1 MKTLAKTLFAS
12 ALTAVLFTSS
22 AMAGQ
27 TSEVKKE
34 TVKAIAPVTFNKILI
49 TGNVKLIVV
58 QGARESI
65 SVDGDYNQST
75 TSIKKRGYILI
86 INSLEST
93 PVTIRVSVKDLQRID
108 ASNTVRVVTSG
119 KIDVKYL
126 QVFLKDDAKADVKAN
141 TESLYTYITGN
152 ADLKLSGATQ
162 DYTSLKDKLS
172 KLNLENLSALK
183 STTDSVKSPVMVA
196 RAK

>member
-12 ALTAVLFTSS
+12 ALTAVLLSS
-22 AMAGQ
+22 AAMAGQ
-27 TSEVKKE
+27 TPENKTATFKTIS
-34 TVKAIAPVTFNKILI
+34 PVTFNKILI
-49 TGNVKLIVV
+49 TGNVKLIVA
-58 QGARESI
+58 QGAKESV
-65 SVDGDYNQST
+65 SVDGDYDQSK
-75 TSIKKRGYILI
+75 TSIKKRGYTLV
-86 INSLEST
+86 INSSEST

-108 ASNTVRVVTSG
+108 ASNSVNVVTSG

-172 KLNLENLSALK
+172 KLNQENLATLK

-196 RAK
+196 KAK